1 MAAAVLFHFVLSPFY
16 PDRRA
21 LSQAPEV
28 SHVRLDVAPR
38 VGDEDALDSLSVW
51 HVLNWFMAA
60 GVLIALAVTY
70 LHKRDTGPDAD
81 TNTFV
86 CVNVAFYAAATLAIL
101 FFWNWF
107 DDLTVGEEG
116 QSQTRLFFW
125 VFTNTL
131 FVILLGALSAH
142 LWKDNART

>member
-1 MAAAVLFHFVLSPFY
+1 MAF
-16 PDRRA
+16 
-21 LSQAPEV
+21 
-28 SHVRLDVAPR
+28 
-38 VGDEDALDSLSVW
+38 
-51 HVLNWFMAA
+51 

-116 QSQTRLFFW
+116 QSQTRRFFW

>member
-1 MAAAVLFHFVLSPFY
+1 MAVAVLFHFVLSPFY
-16 PDRRA
+16 
-21 LSQAPEV
+21 
-28 SHVRLDVAPR
+28 
-38 VGDEDALDSLSVW
+38 EDALDSLSVW

-70 LHKRDTGPDAD
+70 LHKRGTGPDAD

-116 QSQTRLFFW
+116 QSQTRRFFW